1 MLATTDGVVAMFDGW
16 AEDDYTRFNT
26 TYSLEYEDDTTID
39 FYEDDIYLTEA
50 FHNDTEP
57 GKKDFIKKIEN
68 KYGGKFSPETLE
80 IEKPKQEFKDGDIVY
95 FDLKVNGETVAIL
108 KEFAKDGSPVVYAS
122 YFIESENTFAFPLSI
137 LCRKNIIIEKRLATE
152 KEKELILS
160 KLANIGKKW
169 NPDTKQI
176 EDLSKPQQFKPFD
189 KVLVKDF
196 ENKEWHA
203 NIFSHIENDSEYQF
217 TCIQGAW
224 RYCIP
229 YEGNEHL
236 LGTTDSPSK

>member
-1 MLATTDGVVAMFDGW
+1 M
-16 AEDDYTRFNT
+16 
-26 TYSLEYEDDTTID
+26 
-39 FYEDDIYLTEA
+39 
-50 FHNDTEP
+50 
-57 GKKDFIKKIEN
+57 
-68 KYGGKFSPETLE
+68 
-80 IEKPKQEFKDGDIVY
+80 Y
-95 FDLKVNGETVAIL
+95 FDLKGNGETVAIF
-108 KEFAKDGSPVVYAS
+108 KRYAENGDPIVYAS
-122 YFIESENTFAFPLSI
+122 YFIESENTFACPLSI

-160 KLANIGKKW
+160 KLASIGKKW

-189 KVLVKDF
+189 KVLVKDY
-196 ENKEWHA
+196 ENSEWHA

-217 TCIQGAW
+217 ICIQGAW